1 MVDWPVDAPQE
12 DKQEMTKKISD
23 ILEATKKAKAAQLQQ
38 LLVPPKLT
46 KAAPEPSSS
55 TKAAPKLLGPAP
67 PPGPPPRKLQKPAPP
82 PGPPPRHMQKPAP
95 PPSPPGAKRRRLS
108 FVVPKGEGFLL
119 VPTDKA
125 MAKGGMIMA
134 APNPMAK
141 SSMAPRLHATSK
153 APMAA
158 VKTVKM
164 RGSVTQNPY
173 G

>member
-12 DKQEMTKKISD
+12 DKQEMTKKISE
-23 ILEATKKAKAAQLQQ
+23 ILEATRQAKAAQLKQ

-141 SSMAPRLHATSK
+141 GSMAPRLHATSK